1 MTIARVVWI
10 LVDCAAGGWDQRNW
24 RVRPLFIGRTKQAL
38 DHNVDSLRRLNT
50 LCQATHTVLQT
61 VFVAIKNLPVGVTVL
76 CSSRVTKKGKND
88 DRTLWFMRFPGGDM
102 WRHM

>member
-1 MTIARVVWI
+1 MTIARAVWI

-24 RVRPLFIGRTKQAL
+24 RVRPLFIGRTEQAL
-38 DHNVDSLRRLNT
+38 DRNVDSLRRLNT

-61 VFVAIKNLPVGVTVL
+61 VFINRLPVGLTVL
-76 CSSRVTKKGKND
+76 CSSRIAEKGKND
-88 DRTLWFMRFPGGDM
+88 DRTLWFMRFPRGDV